1 MGDITEG
8 SGVNEGGR
16 AVGSLDEIGKNS
28 FGEQRHHSA
37 GRAEVVGAHGSS
49 VASDADD
56 DGIQAF
62 AQIFPVFRKCDDGHD
77 FRSGG
82 DDEAGLAAAIFF
94 AIQRNGD
101 AARARSFMSMV
112 RGQVMRSGSR
122 CRSLPWK
129 RWASTRAASTL
140 WAEA

>member
-1 MGDITEG
+1 MGDIAEG

-37 GRAEVVGAHGSS
+37 GRAEVAGAHGAS

-62 AQIFPVFRKCDDGHD
+62 AQILPASSSPPLRKSWPSSHLRKTGKICANAWIP
-77 FRSGG
+77 SSS
-82 DDEAGLAAAIFF
+82 ASLATE
-94 AIQRNGD
+94 D
-101 AARARSFMSMV
+101 
-112 RGQVMRSGSR
+112 
-122 CRSLPWK
+122 P
-129 RWASTRAASTL
+129 
-140 WAEA
+140 